1 MSASANPLYEIR
13 GLTCSYGDDP
23 VLLVDR
29 LDIPSDGPTAFI
41 GHNGS
46 GKSTLLM
53 ALAFLLKPASGT
65 IRFLGGDTAGRESEL
80 RREATL
86 LLQEPYLLRR
96 SVFENIAYG
105 LRARNDTR
113 SLRDRVAE
121 ALEMVG
127 LPPDF
132 AKREWFQLSGG
143 ESRRVAIASRLV
155 LRTKAILLDE
165 PTANVDE
172 ENALLI
178 ADVVKNAWSKWGTVP
193 LVASHDL
200 QWLED
205 ACARTVSMR
214 YGKIES
220 LSPGVSTSRRG
231 ADARQPQGHSTA
243 AVRQGPSGNRRGS
256 RIGKAT

>member
-1 MSASANPLYEIR
+1 MTMAANPLYEIR
-13 GLTCSYGDDP
+13 GLICSYGEAP
-23 VLLVDR
+23 VLLIDR
-29 LDIPSDGPTAFI
+29 LDILPGGPTAFI

-46 GKSTLLM
+46 GKSTLLK
-53 ALAFLLKPASGT
+53 ALAFLLKPLSGT
-65 IRFLGGDTAGRESEL
+65 IRFLGGDTEGMEREL

-86 LLQEPYLLRR
+86 LLQDPYLLRR

-105 LRARNDTR
+105 LRARGDTR

-155 LRTKAILLDE
+155 LRTKVLLLDE

-178 ADVVKNAWSKWGTVP
+178 ADGVKNAWSKGGTVP
-193 LVASHDL
+193 IVASHDL
-200 QWLED
+200 QWLEGL
-205 ACARTVSMR
+205 CARRITLR
-214 YGKIES
+214 RGKIES
-220 LSPGVSTSRRG
+220 PAPGG
-231 ADARQPQGHSTA
+231 DDHPPA
-243 AVRQGPSGNRRGS
+243 APPGSSGNRGS
-256 RIGKAT
+256 APVR